1 MSHTTIRM
9 GRCSVGR
16 ATQKYTSSA
25 GGSLTLQNVL
35 ENGNVATI
43 GIQTPNPIISN
54 TLTLTGVSKGD
65 ILYAPQDGV
74 IQTLSIGPTN
84 NVLTVTNQTLGTLS
98 WEPPQ
103 GAGGAADNL
112 ENTTIAGAFTNQT
125 VLFQNPTTGF
135 IVSSNALVTG
145 NVTAD
150 HFIGDGSNLTGIS
163 AISNVVQLQNDMTS
177 NASRISDLEAAN
189 TVQETL
195 INDLTSDLGSNVAR
209 IASLESN
216 ALMTSSST
224 LGTIQPGDL
233 LYGAGTDLLSRLNIG
248 SSGTVLTVD
257 NSGIPSWQS
266 AGGGSLWNQDGGKL
280 YYTGGPVGIANTEP
294 LTTQTLQIGSNVV
307 IEDTGSNK
315 IVITGNVYIAKNL
328 KVIDEIRTFKVV
340 AAEYEQKAVTIV
352 SVQPP
357 TDIVMN

>member
-1 MSHTTIRM
+1 MT
-9 GRCSVGR
+9 RCSVGR

-25 GGSLTLQNVL
+25 GGSLTLQDVL

-43 GIQTPNPIISN
+43 GIQTLNPIISN

-84 NVLTVTNQTLGTLS
+84 NVLTVTSQSLGTLS

-103 GAGGAADNL
+103 GAGGASDNL
-112 ENTTIAGAFTNQT
+112 ENTTLSGAFTNQT

-135 IVSSNALVTG
+135 TVSSNVLVSG

-189 TVQETL
+189 TVQEVL

-216 ALMTSSST
+216 AIMTSSST
-224 LGTIQPGDL
+224 LGTIQMGDI
-233 LYGAGTDLLSRLNIG
+233 LYGAGTNSLQRLPIG
-248 SSGTVLTVD
+248 SSGQVL
-257 NSGIPSWQS
+257 NSDGSVPYWGTS
-266 AGGGSLWNQDGGKL
+266 GGSGTSQWFGTSTI
-280 YYTGGPVGIANTEP
+280 YFTGNVGIG
-294 LTTQTLQIGSNVV
+294 TTDVSKTLSIGSNVV
-307 IEDTGSNK
+307 IEDTADDK
-315 IVITGNVYIAKNL
+315 LTVTGNAYVSRSLRAIDRLESYEVRANFFTVKN
-328 KVIDEIRTFKVV
+328 IDIK
-340 AAEYEQKAVTIV
+340 AER
-352 SVQPP
+352 PRRG
-357 TDIVMN
+357 DITL

>member
-1 MSHTTIRM
+1 M

-25 GGSLTLQNVL
+25 GGSLTLQDVL

-43 GIQTPNPIISN
+43 GIQTLNPIISN

-177 NASRISDLEAAN
+177 NASRISDLEDAN
-189 TVQETL
+189 AVQASLLTD
-195 INDLTSDLGSNVAR
+195 ITTDLSSNAVR

-224 LGTIQPGDL
+224 LGTIQSGDL
-233 LYGAGTDLLSRLNIG
+233 LYGAGIDSLSRLSIG
-248 SSGTVLTVD
+248 SSGTVLTVV
-257 NSGIPSWQS
+257 SGMPSWQAPS
-266 AGGGSLWNQDGGKL
+266 GGSLWNQDGTKL
-280 YYTGGPVGIANTEP
+280 YYTGGPVGIGNTEP
-294 LTTQTLQIGSNVV
+294 LTTQTLQIGSNVA
-307 IEDTGSNK
+307 IEDTAINK
-315 IVITGNVYIAKNL
+315 VVITGNAYLSKSLTVVDDIDVNDVHARKFFVKN
-328 KVIDEIRTFKVV
+328 
-340 AAEYEQKAVTIV
+340 VTIV
-352 SVQPP
+352 AERPVKRGV
-357 TDIVMN
+357 IL

>member
-1 MSHTTIRM
+1 MT
-9 GRCSVGR
+9 RCSVGR

-25 GGSLTLQNVL
+25 GGSLTLQDVL

-43 GIQTPNPIISN
+43 GIQTLNPIISN

-84 NVLTVTNQTLGTLS
+84 NVLTVTSQSFGTLS

-103 GAGGAADNL
+103 GAGGASDNL
-112 ENTTIAGAFTNQT
+112 ENTTLSGAFTNQT

-135 IVSSNALVTG
+135 TVSSNVLVSG

-189 TVQETL
+189 TVQEVL
-195 INDLTSDLGSNVAR
+195 INSLSSTGFSNSNRLTTLEGKR
-209 IASLESN
+209 IITDTASLN
-216 ALMTSSST
+216 A
-224 LGTIQPGDL
+224 IQTGDL
-233 LYGAGTDLLSRLNIG
+233 LYAPSNNTLQRLPIG
-248 SSGTVLTVD
+248 SAGQVLNSDGSVPYWGT
-257 NSGIPSWQS
+257 
-266 AGGGSLWNQDGGKL
+266 GGGSGGGSGTSQWFGTSTI
-280 YYTGGPVGIANTEP
+280 YFTGNVGIG
-294 LTTQTLQIGSNVV
+294 TTDVSKTLSIGSNVF
-307 IEDTGSNK
+307 IEDVNDDKLT
-315 IVITGNVYIAKNL
+315 VTGNAYVSKSLRAIDRLESYEVRANFFTVKN
-328 KVIDEIRTFKVV
+328 IDIK
-340 AAEYEQKAVTIV
+340 AER
-352 SVQPP
+352 PRRG
-357 TDIVMN
+357 DITL

>member
-9 GRCSVGR
+9 TRCSVGR

-25 GGSLTLQNVL
+25 GGSLTLQDVL

-43 GIQTPNPIISN
+43 GIQTLNPIISN

-74 IQTLSIGPTN
+74 IQTLSIGPSN

-103 GAGGAADNL
+103 GAGGASDNL
-112 ENTTIAGAFTNQT
+112 ENTTLAGAFTNQT
-125 VLFQNPTTGF
+125 ILFQNPTTGF
-135 IVSSNALVTG
+135 TVSSNAVVTG

-163 AISNVVQLQNDMTS
+163 SISTVSQIQTDMTS

-224 LGTIQPGDL
+224 LGTIQQGDL
-233 LYGAGTDLLSRLNIG
+233 LYGAGTNSLSKLSIG

-257 NSGIPSWQS
+257 NTGIPSWQS
-266 AGGGSLWNQDGGKL
+266 GGGGSLWNQDGGKL

-294 LTTQTLQIGSNVV
+294 LTTQTLQVGSNVV
-307 IEDTGSNK
+307 IEDVEDDKMT
-315 IVITGNVYIAKNL
+315 ITGNVYVSRALRAIDLLESYEVRANFFTVKN
-328 KVIDEIRTFKVV
+328 IDIR
-340 AAEYEQKAVTIV
+340 AERPRRGAI
-352 SVQPP
+352 
-357 TDIVMN
+357 I

>member
-1 MSHTTIRM
+1 M

-25 GGSLTLQNVL
+25 GGSLTLQDVL

-43 GIQTPNPIISN
+43 GIQTLNPIISN

-84 NVLTVTNQTLGTLS
+84 NVLTVTSQTLGTLS

-125 VLFQNPTTGF
+125 VLFQNPVTGF
-135 IVSSNALVTG
+135 TVSSNALVTG

-177 NASRISDLEAAN
+177 NASRISDLEDAN
-189 TVQETL
+189 AVQASL
-195 INDLTSDLGSNVAR
+195 ITDITTDLSSNVAR

-216 ALMTSSST
+216 ALMTSSSN
-224 LGTIQPGDL
+224 LGTIQPGDI
-233 LYGAGTDLLSRLNIG
+233 LYGAGTDSLSRLNIG
-248 SSGTVLTVD
+248 SSGTILTVD
-257 NSGIPSWQS
+257 NTGIPSWQAP
-266 AGGGSLWNQDGGKL
+266 AGGTLWNDDAGKI
-280 YYTGGPVGIANTEP
+280 YYTSGPVGIANTEP
-294 LTTQTLQIGSNVV
+294 LTTQTLQIGSNVS
-307 IEDTGSNK
+307 INDTGLDK
-315 IVITGNVYIAKNL
+315 MVITGNAYVSKNL
-328 KVIDEIRTFKVV
+328 RVIDQIETFTLVATQIFIKKAEV
-340 AAEYEQKAVTIV
+340 AAERPSTGGIV
-352 SVQPP
+352 L
-357 TDIVMN
+357 